1 MDEAELD
8 EVDEI
13 EDDEGV
19 IDELDDEIEEETAP
33 SRTYRVSNNRIITM
47 VDGKEAMIQAV
58 DKIMR
63 TERFVFSIY
72 DEQYGNDF
80 EELLGK
86 GFDYAEVEIERM
98 LTEALEADDRVLDVS
113 VDSIELIDSVT
124 LTASGSCET
133 IFGTI
138 PIESEVR
145 LSES

>member
-1 MDEAELD
+1 MYEAELD

-47 VDGKEAMIQAV
+47 VDGKESMIQAV

-86 GFDYAEVEIERM
+86 DFDYAEVEIERM

-113 VDSIELIDSVT
+113 VDSIEQIDSVT